1 MKILSHSWLEER
13 RFYGNMK
20 HTHVQTLIPDEMHR
34 ELKMLAITESTTVK
48 NLIKRAII
56 NLLHLKGGTTNGK
69 SKETY

>member
-1 MKILSHSWLEER
+1 
-13 RFYGNMK
+13 MK